1 METKIISKDIRS
13 LAPKRLKHFTVPQ
26 GACTDGEYIYIA
38 FEQKKK
44 KGRPHRIKIVK
55 LDAKTMKVVKVSGAL
70 KLGHAN
76 DLCVRNGII
85 YATHSAGSIIIHR
98 VTAKSLK
105 QKKGFKVI
113 VPKKYSK
120 KGIEAFNGIATYGKG
135 FILRVMHGRG
145 MAIIKKK
152 RGKDGKMHYYIV
164 KFYRTD
170 TMHKTSQGMTTDGM
184 TIVRAYSHGQS
195 GKNYIVEYSAK
206 GKEKSRHKIILDG
219 EMECVFILDGERYAT
234 TYIKYGKKRKAYI
247 AKII

>member
-1 METKIISKDIRS
+1 MKTKIISKDIRS
-13 LAPKRLKHFTVPQ
+13 LAPKRLKHFVVPQ
-26 GACTDGEYIYIA
+26 GACTDGTYIYIV

-85 YATHSAGSIIIHR
+85 YATHSAGAKTIHR

-105 QKKGFKVI
+105 QKKGISVK
-113 VPKKYSK
+113 VPKKYAK
-120 KGIEAFNGIATYGKG
+120 KGIKEFNGIATYGKNR
-135 FILRVMHGRG
+135 FLVRVMHGRG
-145 MAIIKKK
+145 MAVLDKNMKVV
-152 RGKDGKMHYYIV
+152 R
-164 KFYRTD
+164 FFRTD
-170 TMHKTSQGMTTDGM
+170 TNYVTSQGMTTDGM

-195 GKNYIVEYSAK
+195 GKNYLVEYSPK
-206 GKEKSRHKIILDG
+206 GKEKSRHKVILDG
-219 EMECVFILDGERYAT
+219 EMECVFMLDGERYVT
-234 TYIKYGKKRKAYI
+234 TYIKDGKKRKAYI

>member
-1 METKIISKDIRS
+1 MKTKIISKDIRS

-98 VTAKSLK
+98 VGAKSLK
-105 QKKGFKVI
+105 QKKGISVK
-113 VPKKYSK
+113 VPKKYAK
-120 KGIEAFNGIATYGKG
+120 KGIKEFNGIATYGKSG
-135 FILRVMHGRG
+135 FLVRVMGGRG
-145 MAIIKKK
+145 MAVLDHKMTVK
-152 RGKDGKMHYYIV
+152 R
-164 KFYRTD
+164 FFRTD
-170 TMHKTSQGMTTDGM
+170 TNYVTSQGMTTDGM

-195 GKNYIVEYSAK
+195 GKNYIVEYSVK
-206 GKEKSRHKIILDG
+206 GKEKSRHGVILDG
-219 EMECVFILDGERYAT
+219 EMECVFVLNGERYVT
-234 TYIKYGKKRKAYI
+234 TYIKDGKKRKAYI